1 MELQQL
7 HELYSQSY
15 KVTTD
20 SRNISKGCL
29 YFALKGEK
37 FDGNEFAKQALETGA
52 SFAIVDNKEYYLD
65 DRTILVGNV
74 LETLQN
80 LANYHRKQLHIP
92 VIGITGTNGKTTT
105 KELMNAVLSSKF
117 KVLATKGNLN
127 NHIGV
132 PLTLLSITPE
142 IEIAII
148 EMGAN
153 HPNEIDFLCRIAE
166 PDHAVITNV
175 GKAHLEGFGGF
186 EGVIR
191 TKKELYDDVVRK
203 NGVVFINSDD
213 ALLSNMLSL
222 ASETNPSVKKISYG
236 FDSGKL
242 IRGTIVSNDPFV
254 SVAITDQRNRKKEVV
269 NSQLVGEYNAENIVT
284 AVCTGVYFG
293 VSLTEIASAILNY
306 QPANNRS
313 QLIITEKNK
322 VILDCYNANPS
333 STLASLNNF
342 KKMKGEHK
350 TVILGD
356 MLELGEEAEVE
367 HSQIIHYLKKMSS
380 VDVLLVGEW
389 YQKLSEN
396 FSATAFISVDE
407 LKSWLRVHPINNNL
421 LLVKGSRGIQL
432 EKIIENL

>member
-1 MELQQL
+1 MELRQL
-7 HELYSQSY
+7 HELYSRSF

-20 SRNISKGCL
+20 SRNISEGCL

-37 FDGNEFAKQALETGA
+37 FDGNEFARQALETGA
-52 SFAIVDNKEYYLD
+52 SFAIIDNKAYYLD
-65 DRTILVGNV
+65 ERTILVRNV
-74 LETLQN
+74 LETLQD
-80 LANYHRKQLHIP
+80 LAHYHRKQLHIP

-117 KVLATKGNLN
+117 RVLATKGNLN

-132 PLTLLSITPE
+132 PLTLLSITRE

-186 EGVIR
+186 EGVKK
-191 TKKELYDDVVRK
+191 TKKELYDYVVEK
-203 NGVVFINSDD
+203 KGIVFINSDD
-213 ALLSNMLSL
+213 VVLSSMLSS

-236 FDSGKL
+236 FDTGEV
-242 IRGTIVSNDPFV
+242 IRGIIVSGDPFV
-254 SVAITDQRNRKKEVV
+254 NVEVVDQRNGEKEVV

-284 AVCTGVYFG
+284 AVCTGVHFG
-293 VSLTEIASAILNY
+293 ISLREIASAISNY
-306 QPANNRS
+306 QPSNNRS
-313 QLIITEKNK
+313 QLIVTKKNK

-342 KKMKGEHK
+342 DKMKAERR

-356 MLELGEEAEVE
+356 MLELGEEAETE
-367 HSQIIHYLKKMSS
+367 HKQIIQHLKKMSG
-380 VDVLLVGEW
+380 VNVLLVGEW
-389 YQKLSEN
+389 YQKLSET
-396 FSATAFISVDE
+396 FSVTAFKSADE
-407 LKSWLRVHPINNNL
+407 LKAWLKIHPIENSL

-432 EKIIENL
+432 EKIVEEL